1 MYSRK
6 WGGRP
11 RFLPPYRSL
20 LHKLTP
26 EFSRLAS
33 PPTVLLSLSCHP
45 PPGHSRY
52 RPHISTPSPSP
63 PFKWASS
70 EARSVRHRQ
79 VYGTPTKHAA
89 SNPFMNVSDKQRVPL
104 PATPHARRQLAP
116 GPLRLS
122 AALSSTPLAL
132 AAATAIQ
139 RLTTRNGAR
148 LLRSSSSTSTPK

>member
-11 RFLPPYRSL
+11 RFLPPVSESL
-20 LHKLTP
+20 AQVNSRVLSPCQPSNRPPLSKLSAT
-26 EFSRLAS
+26 
-33 PPTVLLSLSCHP
+33 
-45 PPGHSRY
+45 PGHSRY

-63 PFKWASS
+63 PLKWASS